1 MAAKANR
8 SRLSRLPAKLRA
20 ELDRRLLEGNFSNHA
35 ALARWLADQGY
46 AIGEQA
52 VSRYGSRL
60 ERNLDAVRVA
70 TAQARAVV
78 AAAGDDD
85 LKMNEALLRLVQ
97 QHLFNVLV
105 ALDPADPRGANLAA
119 IARSVAEMGRASIV
133 QRKLV
138 EETRARMAAKI
149 GAAEREID
157 AAAGRDGGLSPQAV
171 DRIRKVLTE
180 IAE

>member
-1 MAAKANR
+1 MPTRTK
-8 SRLSRLPAKLRA
+8 LSRLPSKLRA
-20 ELDRRLLEGNFSNHA
+20 ELDRRLLEGNFSDYG
-35 ALARWLADQGY
+35 ALARWLSEQGY

-60 ERNLDAVRVA
+60 ERHLDAVRIA

-85 LKMNEALLRLVQ
+85 LRMNEALLRLVQ

-105 ALDPADPRGANLAA
+105 ALDPADPRGVNLAA

-138 EETRARMAAKI
+138 EETRARMAAKL
-149 GAAEREID
+149 GAAGREID
-157 AAAGRDGGLSPQAV
+157 AAAEPDGGLSPRAV
-171 DRIRKVLTE
+171 DRIRRVLTE

>member
-1 MAAKANR
+1 MPPR
-8 SRLSRLPAKLRA
+8 TRLSRLPAKLRV
-20 ELDRRLLEGNFSNHA
+20 ELDRRLLEGNFNNHG

-46 AIGEQA
+46 TISEQA

-60 ERNLDAVRVA
+60 ERNLDAIRIA

-105 ALDPADPRGANLAA
+105 AHDPADPGGVNLAA
-119 IARSVAEMGRASIV
+119 IARSVAEIGRASIV

-138 EETRARMAAKI
+138 EETRARMAAKL
-149 GAAEREID
+149 GAAGRELD
-157 AAAGRDGGLSPQAV
+157 AAAEPNGGLSPGAV